1 MRRTDKGLEI
11 KVGLFVLITLLALAY
26 LSLQLGEEKISTK
39 KAYPLRAI
47 FENVSGLVEGARV
60 EMAGV
65 EIGRVSRI
73 SLADGKAL
81 VEMRIYEGVKI
92 AKDAV
97 AMVRTKGVLGDR
109 YVEIRQGQSTEYLS
123 PGSMIA
129 KTVSPM
135 DLDQVL
141 AEVGPALKDIREIT
155 AGLRELLGSE
165 EGKNNFRQMVVNIR
179 DAAAAFKEVGQ
190 KLAKGEGTLGKLL
203 TDETLYTK
211 IDALAT
217 NLNQVA
223 VDLKGVAARLNR
235 GEGTLGKLITDEEL
249 YAELKETVSTINQ
262 ASATL
267 SEIAQKINRGE
278 GTLGKL
284 ITDEE
289 LYAKLN
295 QTFESLSKIAQKI
308 ERGEGTLGKLINDD
322 SLYLEA
328 KKTLRNV
335 NQAATGLQEQVPV
348 TILGTVGTMVL
359 Q

>member
-1 MRRTDKGLEI
+1 MRRKDRGLEI
-11 KVGLFVLITLLALAY
+11 KVGLFVLVALLALAY

-39 KAYPLRAI
+39 KGYPVKAV

-73 SLADGKAL
+73 ALADGKAL

-92 AKDAV
+92 AEDAV

-109 YVEIRQGQSTEYLS
+109 YVEIHQGRS
-123 PGSMIA
+123 PKPLPPGGMIA
-129 KTVSPM
+129 KTVSPV

-141 AEVGPALKDIREIT
+141 AEVGPAIQDLRDIT
-155 AGLRELLGSE
+155 AGLKELLGSE
-165 EGKNNFRQMVVNIR
+165 EGKNNFKQMVVNIK
-179 DAAAAFKEVGQ
+179 DAAAAFKEVGE
-190 KLAKGEGTLGKLL
+190 KLARGEGTLGKLL
-203 TDETLYTK
+203 TDETLYVK
-211 IDALAT
+211 IENLAN

-223 VDLKGVAARLNR
+223 LKLNK
-235 GEGTLGKLITDEEL
+235 GQGTLGKLINDEEL
-249 YAELKETVSTINQ
+249 YADLKQTISTINE

-267 SEIAQKINRGE
+267 NTIAKKVEKGE

-295 QTFESLSKIAQKI
+295 ETFDSLSKIAQKI
-308 ERGEGTLGKLINDD
+308 ERGEGTLGKLVNDD

>member
-11 KVGLFVLITLLALAY
+11 KVGLFVLIALLALAY

-39 KAYPLRAI
+39 KTYPLKAV

-73 SLADGKAL
+73 SLTDGKAL

-109 YVEIRQGQSTEYLS
+109 YVEIRQGRSPEYLP
-123 PGSMIA
+123 PGAMIA
-129 KTVSPM
+129 KTISPV
-135 DLDQVL
+135 DLDQIL
-141 AEVGPALKDIREIT
+141 AEVGPAIQNLREIT
-155 AGLRELLGSE
+155 AGLKELLGSE
-165 EGKNNFRQMVVNIR
+165 EGLNNFRQMVANIK
-179 DAAAAFKEVGQ
+179 DAAAAFKEVGER
-190 KLAKGEGTLGKLL
+190 LAKGEGTIGKLL
-203 TDETLYTK
+203 TDETLYVK
-211 IDALAT
+211 IERLAA
-217 NLNQVA
+217 NLS
-223 VDLKGVAARLNR
+223 DVAAKLNR
-235 GEGTLGKLITDEEL
+235 GEGTLGKLINDDEL
-249 YAELKETVSTINQ
+249 YADLKQTISTINQ
-262 ASATL
+262 ASSTL
-267 SEIAQKINRGE
+267 SEVAKKIGQGE

-284 ITDEE
+284 ISDEE
-289 LYAKLN
+289 LYNKLN
-295 QTFESLSKIAQKI
+295 ATFDSLSKIAQKI
-308 ERGEGTLGKLINDD
+308 ERGEGTLGRLINDD

-348 TILGTVGTMVL
+348 TILGTIGTMVL

>member
-1 MRRTDKGLEI
+1 MRRTDRGLEV
-11 KVGLFVLITLLALAY
+11 KVGIFVLIALAALGY

-39 KAYPLRAI
+39 KGYPVKAV
-47 FENVSGLVEGARV
+47 FDDVSGLVAGARV

-65 EIGRVSRI
+65 EIGRVSDI
-73 SLADGKAL
+73 ALADGKAL
-81 VEMRIYEGVKI
+81 VKMRIYEGVKV

-109 YVEIRQGQSTEYLS
+109 YIEIKQGKSKEPLP
-123 PGSMIA
+123 PGGMIA
-129 KTVSPM
+129 KTVSPV
-135 DLDQVL
+135 DLDEVL
-141 AEVGPALKDIREIT
+141 AEVGPALEDLRSIT
-155 AGLRELLGSE
+155 AGLKELLGSE
-165 EGKNNFRQMVVNIR
+165 EGKNNLKEMVVNIK
-179 DAAAAFKEVGQ
+179 DAAAEFKKVGE
-190 KLAKGEGTLGKLL
+190 KLARGEGTLGKLV
-203 TDETLYTK
+203 TDDTLYVK
-211 IDALAT
+211 IQSLAT

-223 VDLKGVAARLNR
+223 EKLNR
-235 GEGTLGKLITDEEL
+235 GQGTLGKLITDESL
-249 YAELKETVSTINQ
+249 YADLKQTIANINQ

-267 SEIAQKINRGE
+267 TDIAKKIQSGQ

-284 ITDEE
+284 VTDDS
-289 LYAKLN
+289 LYVKLN
-295 QTFESLSKIAQKI
+295 QTFDSLNKIAQKI
-308 ERGEGTLGKLINDD
+308 ERGEGTLGKLVNDE

>member
-11 KVGLFVLITLLALAY
+11 KVGIFVLIALLGLGY

-39 KAYPLRAI
+39 KGYPVKAV
-47 FENVSGLVEGARV
+47 FENVSGLVPGARV

-65 EIGRVSRI
+65 EIGRVANI
-73 SLADGKAL
+73 GLTDGKAL

-109 YVEIRQGQSTEYLS
+109 YVEIKQGKS
-123 PGSMIA
+123 PEPLPPGGMIA
-129 KTVSPM
+129 KTISPV

-141 AEVGPALKDIREIT
+141 AEVGPAIEDIRDIT
-155 AGLRELLGSE
+155 AGLKELLGSE
-165 EGKNNFRQMVVNIR
+165 EGKNNFKQMIVNIR
-179 DAAAAFKEVGQ
+179 DAAASFKEVGE

-203 TDETLYTK
+203 TDEKLYVQ
-211 IDALAT
+211 IENLAA

-223 VDLKGVAARLNR
+223 EKLNKGQGTLGKLINDEELYAELKQTINTINQASATLNEIAKNIQS
-235 GEGTLGKLITDEEL
+235 GKGTLGKLITDEEL
-249 YAELKETVSTINQ
+249 YT
-262 ASATL
+262 
-267 SEIAQKINRGE
+267 R
-278 GTLGKL
+278 
-284 ITDEE
+284 
-289 LYAKLN
+289 LN
-295 QTFESLSKIAQKI
+295 ETFESLSKIAQKI
-308 ERGEGTLGKLINDD
+308 ERGEGTLGKLVNDD
-322 SLYLEA
+322 SLYFEA